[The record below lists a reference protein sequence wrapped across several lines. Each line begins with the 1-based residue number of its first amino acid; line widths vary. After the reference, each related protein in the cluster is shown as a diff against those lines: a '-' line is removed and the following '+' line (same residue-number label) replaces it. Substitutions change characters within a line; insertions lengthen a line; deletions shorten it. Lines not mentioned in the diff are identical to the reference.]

1 MLKYIKVVI
10 EYFVVIL
17 LGIIIFYIDDREL
30 SNTYQTKVFITIIS
44 FSKTVYFGFY
54 NYKNIISVSKNDT
67 PYYVF
72 LTFICVNVM
81 LIIFSFGID
90 YTCLF
95 WIDAGSFSNIPEEIS
110 FSRMFFEFI
119 YISMLSYTNFGFAES
134 LPVSGFAKLLIIFQD
149 IISYAMTIFILADFV
164 SLKESLKEKFV
175 RKDSSK

>member
-1 MLKYIKVVI
+1 MLKYLKVVV
-10 EYFVVIL
+10 EYFIVIL
-17 LGIIIFYIDDREL
+17 LGIIIFYVDEREI
-30 SNTYQTKVFITIIS
+30 SNTYQTKVFIAVIS
-44 FSKTVYFGFY
+44 FAKTVYFVFY

-95 WIDAGSFSNIPEEIS
+95 WIDSSSFSNISENSS
-110 FSRMFFEFI
+110 FSRMVFEFI
-119 YISMLSYTNFGFAES
+119 YISTLSYTNFGFAEA
-134 LPVSGFAKLLIIFQD
+134 LPVSGFAKLIIIFQD

-164 SLKESLKEKFV
+164 SLKESLKEKFT
-175 RKDSSK
+175 RNTSSK